1 VHRSGPL
8 EIRALETLSSG
19 PLSAVEVALRTGESE
34 TAVTEVLEQSV
45 VEQSV
50 TRIKLTHAPAYSLTP
65 KGMYA
70 IAVHQ
75 GAQGAPGVVT
85 ESSPVD
91 IAPVDTAP
99 VDPVA
104 APSVPEEYDVVRD
117 VSAAAVPDVPQALPT
132 GVDPVL
138 SGLAASR
145 VASTPAPGKVR
156 WRHVAYAAAYV
167 LLGLLI
173 LVFLHSVVGVLAIL
187 AGLGLGAWALR
198 PLLAGN
204 TSGAEG
210 R

>member
-1 VHRSGPL
+1 
-8 EIRALETLSSG
+8 
-19 PLSAVEVALRTGESE
+19 LSAVEVALRTGESE

-45 VEQSV
+45 VDQSV

-91 IAPVDTAP
+91 VAPVDL
-99 VDPVA
+99 VA
-104 APSVPEEYDVVRD
+104 APSMPEEHDVVRD
-117 VSAAAVPDVPQALPT
+117 DSASAVPDVPQALPT
-132 GVDPVL
+132 GIDPVL

-145 VASTPAPGKVR
+145 VASTPATGRVR

-198 PLLAGN
+198 PLLAGS

-210 R
+210 P